1 MLLHQA
7 FNMAGRG
14 VFHRIRACLVL
25 LLLCLTEDQ
34 QASASETVRSFYDTL
49 NVERTASDTQIKKSF
64 RSLAVRYHPDKNK
77 SAQAETTF
85 REIAEAYAVLS
96 DKKKR
101 RLYDSVGH
109 EAFLENQA
117 SFEDEDEDEDETS
130 FHFSFSD
137 FFQDFHDGAFMDEP
151 HIHWSFFQEEEEGE
165 EYIHDGHYSSE
176 ESTFSFYFDD
186 ENEEEHYY

>member
-1 MLLHQA
+1 
-7 FNMAGRG
+7 MAGQG
-14 VFHRIRACLVL
+14 VSRRMRACLVL
-25 LLLCLTEDQ
+25 LLAYLTEDQ
-34 QASASETVRSFYDTL
+34 RASASETVRSFYDTL

-109 EAFLENQA
+109 EAFLENPD
-117 SFEDEDEDEDETS
+117 SFEDEDETS

-137 FFQDFHDGAFMDEP
+137 LFQDFHDIAFMDEP
-151 HIHWSFFQEEEEGE
+151 HIHWSFFQEEEEEEEE
-165 EYIHDGHYSSE
+165 EYFHNRHYSSE
-176 ESTFSFYFDD
+176 DSTFSFYFDD
-186 ENEEEHYY
+186 GNEEEHHY

>member
-1 MLLHQA
+1 MKTSKPQP
-7 FNMAGRG
+7 R
-14 VFHRIRACLVL
+14 RR
-25 LLLCLTEDQ
+25 
-34 QASASETVRSFYDTL
+34 
-49 NVERTASDTQIKKSF
+49 
-64 RSLAVRYHPDKNK
+64 LAARYHPDKNK

-96 DKKKR
+96 DEKKR

-117 SFEDEDEDEDETS
+117 SFEDEDETS

-137 FFQDFHDGAFMDEP
+137 FFQNFHDSAFMDEP
-151 HIHWSFFQEEEEGE
+151 QVHWSFFQEEEEEEEE
-165 EYIHDGHYSSE
+165 EYIHDRHYSSE

-186 ENEEEHYY
+186 GNEEEHYY